1 MNHKKPEWCL
11 AKRIFFPPW
20 KGCPKHDER
29 KSQMSYLDGNE
40 PTESLHNQI
49 WKGSTQGTQAEKA
62 AESSN
67 IIFAQNIA
75 AWRDI

>member
-1 MNHKKPEWCL
+1 
-11 AKRIFFPPW
+11 
-20 KGCPKHDER
+20 
-29 KSQMSYLDGNE
+29 MSYLDGNE